1 MLKDLFRRYIWL
13 VDTVYRAESLN
24 LTENKF
30 VLPKDFD
37 AEAYLYNSFGII
49 VYDGSPA
56 ETIRLTVKGNISGLF
71 RCIIRRKKW
80 KFAGNIPYSS
90 ISYPRPLIS
99 SRKSCRMG
107 MRSRCLLRNIFAMK
121 WQR

>member
-90 ISYPRPLIS
+90 ISYPRPLIYFEVFFDE
-99 SRKSCRMG
+99 RFFG
-107 MRSRCLLRNIFAMK
+107 FLRRLSEVSAIP
-121 WQR
+121 R